1 MRLVDRFLL
10 VTARSPRV
18 RARLAYRLLRSIVA
32 VERAPTRR

>member
-1 MRLVDRFLL
+1 MRLVDRFLW
-10 VTARSPRV
+10 VTTRSPRV